1 MVHGYELLRP
11 LHYVLLLCAQGNEVL
26 VSNHSWYSQG
36 LSPSVPLGNYIMI
49 KESFSKTHL
58 KIIKNVAPCLPPF
71 WHHLWRIKVPT
82 GFAMT
87 ITSLQLLQ
95 MVVGCAINLAALN
108 YKSRGSILTHFDWS
122 DHVMFFPRG
131 GMWCEPHQH
140 YLESPHVLQ
149 LFPALCKVPRQQ
161 NNNTIF
167 ISSNWNTIC
176 KYQTTNMQIYNLQ
189 ICKHANIQFAIM
201 QVCNI
206 QFAKMQIYNMQI
218 CPSRWTSYSAGFSS
232 RPTSPAAAVK
242 GILRLIKSR
251 TDFNRW
257 TSLFW
262 K

>member
-1 MVHGYELLRP
+1 MFDP
-11 LHYVLLLCAQGNEVL
+11 LC
-26 VSNHSWYSQG
+26 
-36 LSPSVPLGNYIMI
+36 
-49 KESFSKTHL
+49 
-58 KIIKNVAPCLPPF
+58 
-71 WHHLWRIKVPT
+71 RIKVPT

-108 YKSRGSILTHFDWS
+108 YKSRGSILTHFDRS

-149 LFPALCKVPRQQ
+149 LFPALCKVPSQQ

-176 KYQTTNMQIYNLQ
+176 KYANIKQQ
-189 ICKHANIQFAIM
+189 ICKYTICKYANIQYA
-201 QVCNI
+201 
-206 QFAKMQIYNMQI
+206 NMPLKVNFLFRRFFQQAYFTGG
-218 CPSRWTSYSAGFSS
+218 SSKRNSAADKKQDWF
-232 RPTSPAAAVK
+232 
-242 GILRLIKSR
+242 
-251 TDFNRW
+251 FNHW